1 MEESVEQSKL
11 KKELGEYIGRYKQER
26 VIREE
31 TERELSNLKK
41 RYAKASVPLTKAAVG
56 YITNV
61 ISTARTAMGWGA
73 AISIVGFMLM
83 VGAGANA
90 EAHGVEPL
98 SPMYPIGALLS
109 GIICLLITIFMPDER
124 TTYDLINDY
133 RNSQIASRLYVAG
146 LLNEQEDDD
155 DDDD

>member
-11 KKELGEYIGRYKQER
+11 KQELGEYIGRYKQER

-98 SPMYPIGALLS
+98 SPMY
-109 GIICLLITIFMPDER
+109 R
-124 TTYDLINDY
+124 
-133 RNSQIASRLYVAG
+133 
-146 LLNEQEDDD
+146 
-155 DDDD
+155 